1 MAWTGSNSKVF
12 AALLA
17 VVIFVTTV
25 AVKLTIFPAVKETY
39 FVLNQRSLQTVP
51 FGLVVVRPTHFS
63 KSARSGILWDTVP
76 RSGKSTPRVLGRNV
90 SLQALMGVAY
100 GQYTDRVVLPPG
112 APKTNFDFLVTAAG
126 DQPKKLQAA
135 VRQRLGLVA
144 CTEMRSTKVLALRIS
159 DPDLPRLKVSD
170 ARSDQ
175 GVKFDGQQLHGTHL
189 RVQDLAASVEQTLNL
204 PVVDETE
211 LTNYYDFT
219 VNLTLQTQQQLQN
232 EATAPTAIRQILGDL
247 GLTVESDQ
255 DQAEV
260 LVVKSAS

>member
-1 MAWTGSNSKVF
+1 M
-12 AALLA
+12 
-17 VVIFVTTV
+17 
-25 AVKLTIFPAVKETY
+25 
-39 FVLNQRSLQTVP
+39 
-51 FGLVVVRPTHFS
+51 
-63 KSARSGILWDTVP
+63 
-76 RSGKSTPRVLGRNV
+76 
-90 SLQALMGVAY
+90 
-100 GQYTDRVVLPPG
+100 
-112 APKTNFDFLVTAAG
+112 
-126 DQPKKLQAA
+126 
-135 VRQRLGLVA
+135 
-144 CTEMRSTKVLALRIS
+144 
-159 DPDLPRLKVSD
+159 
-170 ARSDQ
+170 
-175 GVKFDGQQLHGTHL
+175 KFDGQQLHGTHL